1 MDIKQLFAA
10 NLGKKVET
18 AAGQMTI
25 DSFLEKFGTMK
36 SGERAPYVHMI
47 GDTGI
52 VDLHPEKAR
61 QLFAKGEFGAMRIL
75 TDIAAEPVAAEAV
88 TTPEVVAEAAPV
100 AATPA
105 AEAAAPAD
113 ATPVV
118 AKKETS
124 KDATLRIYREM
135 NVDGKQRKEI
145 IARMRT
151 ELGMSVPGANTYYQN
166 VKSGMWK

>member
-1 MDIKQLFAA
+1 MNMTTQTLFAA
-10 NLGKKVET
+10 NIGKKVET

-25 DSFLEKFGTMK
+25 DCFLQKFGTLK

-105 AEAAAPAD
+105 D